1 MIALTAP
8 IVAATLPV
16 MIGPVYDVFAA
27 ERLPS
32 VAAEVLATVTQQAV
46 ERRGVA
52 HIALSGGSTPRSLF
66 RLLARPEWQAQV
78 PWARVHVWWADERC
92 VPPDHPDSNYAVAY
106 TLLLGHLSVVH
117 VHRMRGEVEDP
128 AVAAAAYEA
137 ELRQVFRLGP
147 TSRPR
152 FDLILL
158 GMGADG
164 HTASLFPGT
173 AAIEESHGLVAVGEA
188 PVVPLR
194 RITLTLPVLNRSAY
208 CLFLVAGADKGPALT
223 RVFWPDPQ
231 ESLLPAGRV
240 DLSNGRIFWLLDTA
254 AAEAASLP

>member
-1 MIALTAP
+1 
-8 IVAATLPV
+8 
-16 MIGPVYDVFAA
+16 MIGPVYDVFAL
-27 ERLPS
+27 ERLPA

-52 HIALSGGSTPRSLF
+52 HIALSGGSTPRALF
-66 RLLARPEWQAQV
+66 RLLATAEWQAQV
-78 PWARVHVWWADERC
+78 PWSHVHVWWADERC

-117 VHRMRGEVEDP
+117 VHRMRGEAEDP

-137 ELRQVFRLGP
+137 EMRQVFRLSP
-147 TSRPR
+147 TGKPR

-173 AAIEESHGLVAVGEA
+173 PAAEETHKLAAVGEA
-188 PVVPLR
+188 PVAPHR
-194 RITLTLPVLNRSAY
+194 RLTLTLPVLNRSAY
-208 CLFLVAGADKGPALT
+208 CLFLVAGADKGPTLSQ
-223 RVFWPDPQ
+223 VFWPDPQ
-231 ESLLPAGRV
+231 QPLLPAGRV
-240 DLSNGRIFWLLDTA
+240 DLSNGRLFWLLDTA
-254 AAEAASLP
+254 VAEAAGLP